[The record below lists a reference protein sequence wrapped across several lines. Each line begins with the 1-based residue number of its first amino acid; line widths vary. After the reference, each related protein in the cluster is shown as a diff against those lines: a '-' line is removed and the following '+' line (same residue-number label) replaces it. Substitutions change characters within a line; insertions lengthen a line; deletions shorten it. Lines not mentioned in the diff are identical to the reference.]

1 MHGHES
7 SHTTGHHQRST
18 GQTSQ
23 QVFAFA
29 KFSQIDS
36 PKDSSIERARQ
47 NDMLLQEASGRDSSV
62 AQMNQHLKNVV
73 SVDLPEDILG
83 QSSAAG
89 AGNRAGEKSTDV
101 PANANQQYILKNIEQ
116 GKKNPSQLS
125 PRSKE
130 VYLIRQLIMDCF
142 RKYDKPP
149 KT

>member
-1 MHGHES
+1 
-7 SHTTGHHQRST
+7 
-18 GQTSQ
+18 
-23 QVFAFA
+23 
-29 KFSQIDS
+29 
-36 PKDSSIERARQ
+36 
-47 NDMLLQEASGRDSSV
+47 MLLQEASGRDSTV

-73 SVDLPEDILG
+73 SVDPDDVLG
-83 QSSAAG
+83 HAEALG
-89 AGNRAGEKSTDV
+89 GRTGERNSDV